1 MKLFKKYI
9 LLFIFSV
16 SLFHFLA
23 AQPLSFQQKQ
33 AIAFLN
39 GVGDIK
45 QSSYWPN
52 VKPAAFLQ
60 NLRRNITQPLF
71 VYAGNN
77 TNFCGYAAM
86 SFSCIGNFPLRYA
99 RFMVE
104 LYNKG
109 ESNFRDDYF
118 NPSLAVKKE
127 AGLLKFKGELD
138 INPADQLWFLSLA
151 DHFKGYINFFSPN
164 FHNGSE
170 DKLWAATNFAKFN
183 KMLRQI
189 GNYDVHAVGSD
200 LLRPS
205 IKDIPKFLHQ
215 KMLENDQ
222 VFLYLNNTILHKKDH
237 SKIRTRIPTHFVVL
251 QNISENNGMV
261 TLIYWD
267 YGFKTLQQLPIKI
280 VKKILFGVTWCK
292 KKSTT

>member
-1 MKLFKKYI
+1 MKLLKKHI
-9 LLFIFSV
+9 LLFIFSL

-23 AQPLSFQQKQ
+23 AQPLSLQQKQ
-33 AIAFLN
+33 AIAFLS
-39 GVGDIK
+39 GVGDLK
-45 QSSYWPN
+45 QSSNWPN
-52 VKPAAFLQ
+52 VKPAAFFK
-60 NLRRNITQPLF
+60 NLRKNITQPLF

-77 TNFCGYAAM
+77 TNFCGFAAI
-86 SFSCIGNFPLRYA
+86 SYTWIGNSPLNYA
-99 RFMVE
+99 KFMVE
-104 LYNKG
+104 LYSKG
-109 ESNFRDDYF
+109 ESNLKDEYF

-138 INPADQLWFLSLA
+138 INQADQLLFLSLA

-164 FHNGSE
+164 FHTGSE

-183 KMLRQI
+183 RMLKKI
-189 GNYDVHAVGSD
+189 VGYNVHAVGSD

-205 IKDIPKFLHQ
+205 IKDIPKFLNKKIQ
-215 KMLENDQ
+215 ENDE
-222 VFLYLNNTILHKKDH
+222 VFLYLNNSILHKKDH
-237 SKIRTRIPTHFVVL
+237 NKIRTRIPTHFVVL

-261 TLIYWD
+261 TLTYWD